1 MQIST
6 RFLKQEFK
14 QKLKL
19 EPKQE
24 FKPKRKPILNQKRHS
39 GFTLIELVIGIIVLA
54 LSFSIIS
61 TIILPAARQ
70 SAEQIHQIRAAELGQ
85 AMLNEILAKAFDEN
99 SDMAGGEVRC
109 GELSTSCTPEVDL
122 GAEEGVG
129 NRDQFD
135 DVDDYHD
142 LTAIENQLGTSMAE
156 VYRGFSVS
164 VTVCNDG
171 DYDGVCYADDGN
183 GDNKT
188 AKLITITV
196 TTAQDY
202 EITFASYKA
211 NF

>member
-1 MQIST
+1 MQINT
-6 RFLKQEFK
+6 RFL
-14 QKLKL
+14 
-19 EPKQE
+19 
-24 FKPKRKPILNQKRHS
+24 NAKRHS
-39 GFTLIELVIGIIVLA
+39 GFTLIELVIGIVVLA

-61 TIILPAARQ
+61 TMILPTARQ

-85 AMLNEILAKAFDEN
+85 AILNEILAKAFDEN

-109 GELSTSCTPEVDL
+109 GELSTACTSEDEL
-122 GAEEGVG
+122 GAEEGSG

-135 DVDDYHD
+135 DVDDYNG
-142 LTAIENQLGTSMAE
+142 LNVIENPLGIGMTE
-156 VYRGFSVS
+156 LYKGFSIL

-171 DYDGVCYADDGN
+171 DYDGVCFADDGN
-183 GDNKT
+183 SDNKT